1 MLNRAVN
8 ERTML
13 TKFFCANADTR
24 EIGDEARKVTY
35 QEALSHLV
43 WKDDRKH
50 WAKQQQGF
58 AIGHMY
64 YVSPTAGERFYLCV
78 LLTATKGTKSFED
91 LQTVGIGERG
101 TLG

>member
-1 MLNRAVN
+1 
-8 ERTML
+8 ML
-13 TKFFCANADTR
+13 TKFFHANADTR
-24 EIGDEARKVTY
+24 EIGDEACKVTY

-58 AIGHMY
+58 AIGRMY
-64 YVSPTAGERFYLCV
+64 YVSPTAGEWFYLCM

-91 LQTVGIGERG
+91 LQTVNGV
-101 TLG
+101 TQPTFHDTCLV